1 MFPEKR
7 LSFWCLMTSTHS
19 VRVTGELSLRMRIT
33 EANINLDEID
43 KGMLSEE
50 LPSQR

>member
-1 MFPEKR
+1 MFDDA
-7 LSFWCLMTSTHS
+7 HS
-19 VRVTGELSLRMRIT
+19 QCEVTGELSLRMRIT
-33 EANINLDEID
+33 EANTNLDEID